1 MAPDAEI
8 FIGLFVRQGRRLCE
22 ISIAQSFDHA
32 MVGFVFIDT
41 DFAQLELIEIAQ
53 EVLVHR
59 GRETFIGNGIKD
71 VVFDIDMLNEEG
83 NIVLGVMQD
92 ILDGIAITLLV
103 GGDKLGE
110 VANVVPSRNMI
121 FQQRPDTVAI
131 GWVEALLQGGEKHGL
146 FFYMMAFIDKDGVE
160 IDQRFEVPASSSLQS
175 LSRTRMVIF
184 MALCSFLSCS
194 VAFIYTSR
202 INSISNFKTSR
213 RLIKLRRIYKY

>member
-160 IDQRFEVPASSSLQS
+160 IDQRFEVIDIDLLAGLELFAEFIENSYGYFYGVMLFFELFGGLHLYLQ
-175 LSRTRMVIF
+175 
-184 MALCSFLSCS
+184 
-194 VAFIYTSR
+194 
-202 INSISNFKTSR
+202 NK
-213 RLIKLRRIYKY
+213 